1 MEETIYLDHAATT
14 PLDSRVLEAMLPY
27 LTERFGN
34 PSSIHRL
41 GREARQALD
50 EARESVAQVLNASPQ
65 EIIFTSGGTEAD
77 NLAIKGVTQAL
88 SREGKGNHIITSA
101 IEHHAVLHT
110 CDYLERLGFQVTR
123 LPVDAYGLVQ
133 PEVLTEAI
141 RPETILVSIM
151 YANNEVGTIEPI
163 SELAEVAHR
172 HGVYFHTDAVQAGGA
187 LSLDV
192 QALGVDLL
200 SLSAHKFYG
209 PRGVGV
215 LYVRRGVPLLP
226 QIHGGGQERNRR
238 SSTENV
244 AGIVGLAAALR
255 LAQEERESF
264 NAHCLRLRDR
274 LIAGLLG
281 RIPSARLSG
290 HPTRRLPNNA
300 HFCFEHVDG
309 ESLLVRLDQEGICAS
324 GGSACSAGAL
334 EPSHVLT
341 AMGLPPEVARGAL
354 RLTVGRRNT
363 AEQIER
369 VLDLLPQ
376 IIEEMGTQNHPGP

>member
-14 PLDSRVLEAMLPY
+14 PLDSRVLTAMLPY

-50 EARESVAQVLNASPQ
+50 EARESVAEVLNASPQ
-65 EIIFTSGGTEAD
+65 EIVFTSSGTEAD
-77 NLAIKGVTQAL
+77 NLAIKGVAQAL
-88 SREGKGNHIITSA
+88 LLEGKGNHIITSA

-110 CDYLERLGFQVTR
+110 CNYLERLGFQVTR
-123 LPVDAYGLVQ
+123 LPVDSYGLVH
-133 PEVLTEAI
+133 PEVLAEAI

-163 SELAEVAHR
+163 PELAEVAHR
-172 HGVYFHTDAVQAGGA
+172 HDVYFHTDAVQAGGA

-192 QALGVDLL
+192 EALGVDLL

-215 LYVRRGVPLLP
+215 LYVRRGVPLVP

-238 SSTENV
+238 SSTENI
-244 AGIVGLAAALR
+244 AGIVGLATALR
-255 LAQEERESF
+255 LAQEEREAY
-264 NAHCLRLRDR
+264 NAHCIRLRDR
-274 LIAGLLG
+274 LIAGILE
-281 RIPSARLSG
+281 RIPSARLNG
-290 HPTRRLPNNA
+290 HPIRRLPNNA

-309 ESLLVRLDQEGICAS
+309 ESLLVKLDQQGICAS
-324 GGSACSAGAL
+324 GGSACTAGAL
-334 EPSHVLT
+334 DPSHVLM
-341 AMGLPPEVARGAL
+341 AMGVPPEVARGAL
-354 RLTVGRRNT
+354 RLTVGRQNT
-363 AEQIER
+363 PEQIER
-369 VLDLLPQ
+369 VLDVLAWA
-376 IIEEMGTQNHPGP
+376 IGEVMSV

>member
-14 PLDSRVLEAMLPY
+14 PLDSRVLTAMLPY

-50 EARESVAQVLNASPQ
+50 EARESVAEVLNTSPQ
-65 EIIFTSGGTEAD
+65 EIVFTSSGTEAD
-77 NLAIKGVTQAL
+77 NLAIKGVAQAL
-88 SREGKGNHIITSA
+88 LLEGKGNHIITSA

-123 LPVDAYGLVQ
+123 LPVDSYGLVH
-133 PEVLTEAI
+133 PEVLAEAI

-163 SELAEVAHR
+163 PELAEVAHR
-172 HGVYFHTDAVQAGGA
+172 HDVYFHTDAVQAGGA

-192 QALGVDLL
+192 EALGVDLL

-215 LYVRRGVPLLP
+215 LYVRRGVPLVP

-238 SSTENV
+238 SSTENI
-244 AGIVGLAAALR
+244 AGIVGLATALR
-255 LAQEERESF
+255 LAQEEREAY
-264 NAHCLRLRDR
+264 NAHCIRLRDR
-274 LIAGLLG
+274 LIAGILE
-281 RIPSARLSG
+281 RIPSARLNG
-290 HPTRRLPNNA
+290 HPIRRLPNNA

-309 ESLLVRLDQEGICAS
+309 ESLLVKLDQQGICAS
-324 GGSACSAGAL
+324 GGSACTAGAL
-334 EPSHVLT
+334 DPSHVLM
-341 AMGLPPEVARGAL
+341 AMGVPPEVARGAL
-354 RLTVGRRNT
+354 RLTVGRQNT
-363 AEQIER
+363 PEQIER
-369 VLDLLPQ
+369 VLDVLAWA
-376 IIEEMGTQNHPGP
+376 IGEVMSV